1 MLKLWVDMVV
11 SCMKH
16 YFKGYK
22 FKTFIAI
29 FLKFVEACFELLMP
43 LLMVV
48 LIDEGILKKDV
59 SRVYQMVFYMF
70 LLTVFGYL
78 ASITCQYFASIISQR
93 IGGLMRHDLMHK
105 VLSFEAEELDVF
117 GASSLINRV
126 SIDVIFI
133 QDMIARTIRL
143 AVRAPMIIFGSVFA
157 LYYLNPDLGITLLKS
172 LPLFVF
178 IIVSMM
184 FLSMKYHQN
193 AQKSW
198 DTLSEKLREFLEGA
212 RIIFAFNK
220 SQHETKKFEEKN
232 NHLKKS
238 QMDLVLV
245 NAISGP
251 MTALVMNAMLILLV
265 YLGGLRVES
274 DLMTQGQILAL
285 INYCTQI
292 VLTLI
297 VFMNLMM
304 IFSKGTAAYKRVSL
318 ILQREVSV
326 RDEGVIALDP
336 NGADLHFNNVSF
348 SYPNEKRRVL
358 KDLNFTLKKG
368 ETLGIIGVSGSGK
381 SSLVRLIM
389 RLYDVSEGSVF
400 WGDHDLRDVKLQ
412 KLRESIAYVPQKAQ
426 FISGDIAL
434 NVTMDQDGSAQES
447 LKLAMAQDVLDKGLD
462 YRVESFG
469 RNLSGGQKQRLSIA
483 RAFNRDASL
492 MIFDDSFSALDALTA
507 QNLRK
512 SLNQSFEGVS
522 KIIVSQRTSNILES
536 DHILVLDQGSIVA
549 QGTHELLLQESTLYA
564 KIHQLNAVGDLT

>member
-1 MLKLWVDMVV
+1 MVV

-184 FLSMKYHQN
+184 FLSMKYHQK